1 MFPVVVNKTSLQLES
16 SMDNISANISVTATD
31 NVTAIIGIAV
41 VDGVL
46 LLVSFFGIVLNL
58 ILIAALIG
66 KDNSELVL
74 SIRVILINILAACV
88 VGGLVSIMYHITSPI
103 LQHVLIA
110 SVHRPLFCQASVTL
124 SNTSSSGRVL
134 FTAFYGV
141 TVFIAV
147 HFWSRPVLAPK
158 NTKYFILASA
168 ALWLLAVAVSA
179 PSVFGQSL
187 GGFCSILGKS
197 THETVDTNY
206 YHLLLSALPYFLVSC
221 IPIVVTPVLL
231 IQTSCYIKHK
241 TIREHRDS
249 KRALVRFGLFLMI
262 VQTFNTFSQIVVPLL
277 VLGIISLRTDPF
289 LAYFIAAALS
299 DLARTPANVLILVFF
314 KPVRIKVQRWIC
326 CCCHYVQATSRSG
339 AVSNITVTTNA

>member
-1 MFPVVVNKTSLQLES
+1 
-16 SMDNISANISVTATD
+16 MDNISASISVTASD
-31 NVTAIIGIAV
+31 CNVTAIIGIAA

-46 LLVSFFGIVLNL
+46 LLVSFFGMVLNL

-88 VGGLVSIMYHITSPI
+88 LGALNSIMYHIAAPI
-103 LQHVLIA
+103 LHLVSFMMECQFVSTLA
-110 SVHRPLFCQASVTL
+110 SVHGPLVLFCRASVSL

-134 FTAFYGV
+134 FTSFYGV

-147 HFWSRPVLAPK
+147 HFWSRPVLAPR
-158 NTKYFILASA
+158 NTKYFIVASA
-168 ALWLLAVAVSA
+168 VLWLLAVAVSA

-197 THETVDTNY
+197 AHETVDTNY
-206 YHLLLSALPYFLVSC
+206 YHLLLSALPYFFVSC

-231 IQTSCYIKHK
+231 LQTSCYIKHR

-262 VQTFNTFSQIVVPLL
+262 VQTFNTFSQIGVPLL
-277 VLGIISLRTDPF
+277 VLGIISLQTEAF

-299 DLARTPANVLILVFF
+299 DLARIPANVLILVFF
-314 KPVRIKVQRWIC
+314 KPVRITVQRWIC
-326 CCCHYVQATSRSG
+326 CCCHHVQGTSRSG
-339 AVSNITVTTNA
+339 TVSNISVTTIA

>member
-1 MFPVVVNKTSLQLES
+1 
-16 SMDNISANISVTATD
+16 MDNISASISVTASD
-31 NVTAIIGIAV
+31 CNVTAIIGIAA

-46 LLVSFFGIVLNL
+46 LLVSFFGMVLNL

-66 KDNSELVL
+66 KNNSELVL

-88 VGGLVSIMYHITSPI
+88 LGALNSIMYHIAAPI
-103 LQHVLIA
+103 LHLVSLA
-110 SVHRPLFCQASVTL
+110 SVHGPLVLFCRASVSL

-134 FTAFYGV
+134 FTSFYGV

-147 HFWSRPVLAPK
+147 HFWSRPVLAPR
-158 NTKYFILASA
+158 NTKYFIVASA
-168 ALWLLAVAVSA
+168 VLWLLAVAVSA

-197 THETVDTNY
+197 AHKTVDTNY
-206 YHLLLSALPYFLVSC
+206 YHLLLSALPYFFVSC

-231 IQTSCYIKHK
+231 LQTSCYIKHR

-262 VQTFNTFSQIVVPLL
+262 VQTFNTFSQIGVPLL
-277 VLGIISLRTDPF
+277 VLGIISLRTEAF

-299 DLARTPANVLILVFF
+299 DLARIPANVLILVFF
-314 KPVRIKVQRWIC
+314 KPVRITVQRWIC
-326 CCCHYVQATSRSG
+326 CCCHHVQGTSRSG
-339 AVSNITVTTNA
+339 TVSNISVTTNA

>member
-1 MFPVVVNKTSLQLES
+1 
-16 SMDNISANISVTATD
+16 MDNISANISVTASD
-31 NVTAIIGIAV
+31 CNVTAIIGIAA

-46 LLVSFFGIVLNL
+46 LLVSFFGMVLNL
-58 ILIAALIG
+58 ILIAALIV

-88 VGGLVSIMYHITSPI
+88 VGGLLSIMYHIASPI
-103 LQHVLIA
+103 LQLVSSA
-110 SVHRPLFCQASVTL
+110 SVHGPLVLICHASVSL

-134 FTAFYGV
+134 FTSFYGV

-147 HFWSRPVLAPK
+147 HFWSRPVLAPR
-158 NTKYFILASA
+158 NTKYFIVASA
-168 ALWLLAVAVSA
+168 VLWLLAVAVSA

-187 GGFCSILGKS
+187 SGFCSILGKS
-197 THETVDTNY
+197 AHETVDTNY
-206 YHLLLSALPYFLVSC
+206 YHLLLSALPYFFVSC

-231 IQTSCYIKHK
+231 LQTSCYIKHR

-262 VQTFNTFSQIVVPLL
+262 VQTFNTFSQIGVPLL
-277 VLGIISLRTDPF
+277 VLGIISLRTEAF

-299 DLARTPANVLILVFF
+299 DLARIPANVLILVFF
-314 KPVRIKVQRWIC
+314 KPVRITVQRWIC
-326 CCCHYVQATSRSG
+326 CCCHHVQGTSRSG
-339 AVSNITVTTNA
+339 TVSNISATTNA